1 MCGVSQVIELVLRA
15 EEGLL
20 PAVVK
25 HLTHIEEQVLES
37 LAWRRDSP
45 LWDQIRAAKGQGQLP
60 AYHQVSGQWFK
71 FTYL

>member
-1 MCGVSQVIELVLRA
+1 MIELVLRA

-20 PAVVK
+20 PAVVRR
-25 HLTHIEEQVLES
+25 LMHIEEQVLES